1 MSRKITE
8 QLSLTLTPP
17 REAKTAPSA
26 WTRKCN
32 TPLDGLTSSPRFLR
46 LPDVLAMTGLKRSSL
61 YALIDSGDFP
71 KPAPLTTRTVG
82 FLSSEVVAWMT
93 DRMKARD
100 ATKPR

>member
-1 MSRKITE
+1 
-8 QLSLTLTPP
+8 
-17 REAKTAPSA
+17 
-26 WTRKCN
+26 
-32 TPLDGLTSSPRFLR
+32 
-46 LPDVLAMTGLKRSSL
+46 MTGLKRSSL